1 MVSRRKRVTA
11 VTKRKRRLAI
21 KRAQVRFR
29 KKTIEVRRA
38 VSVRGRPHVMARPA
52 LGQPEQPQDV
62 LLESTAIRR
71 FKYYIEERRLRIWW
85 VEGGVYDYFNVP
97 EGVVLDLSQAP
108 SKGRYVY
115 YNIRTSYKF
124 RRIR

>member
-38 VSVRGRPHVMARPA
+38 VSVRGRPHMMARPA
-52 LGQPEQPQDV
+52 LGQPEGPQDV
-62 LLESTAIRR
+62 LLRSTSIRR
-71 FKYYIEERRLRIWW
+71 FKYFIEEKRLRIWF
-85 VEGGVYDYFNVP
+85 VSKGVYDYYNVP

-108 SKGRYVY
+108 SKGRYTY
-115 YNIRTSYKF
+115 YNIRTTYKF
-124 RRIR
+124 KRIR